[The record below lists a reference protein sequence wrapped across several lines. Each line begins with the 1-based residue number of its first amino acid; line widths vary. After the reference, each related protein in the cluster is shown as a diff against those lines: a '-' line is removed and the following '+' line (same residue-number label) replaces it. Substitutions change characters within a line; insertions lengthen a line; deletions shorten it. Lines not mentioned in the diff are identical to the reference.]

1 MTTNSLHEIL
11 SVTTLDEL
19 LACNGQQF
27 VRSAFQTILGR
38 EPDPE
43 GLAYYIARL
52 RAGYSKMRTVQQLR
66 LSKEGF
72 ANEVRLPG
80 LDASIN
86 RYKRGQYIAIGW
98 LFRLL
103 DGTES
108 NHPTQRKLRGME
120 NQLWLLSHATAQ
132 GFHQIENTLAN
143 LQPMQR
149 AIENQLSLLSED
161 NNHRLNQIEK
171 TLTGLHTLVVQQ
183 AETIV
188 AALGDISRGSLN
200 NAPVVSISQLPPD
213 GLKHISIYAR
223 TISPLEPDG
232 LKHISVYARTIY
244 FQLKTAAA
252 IHGRK
257 TA

>member
-1 MTTNSLHEIL
+1 MNTNSINEML

-19 LACNGQQF
+19 LACNGQEF

-38 EPDPE
+38 EPDSE

-80 LDASIN
+80 LDAAIN

-98 LFRLL
+98 LFRLF

-120 NQLWLLSHATAQ
+120 NQLWLLSHAAAQ

-149 AIENQLSLLSED
+149 AIENQLSLLSDE

-171 TLTGLHTLVVQQ
+171 TLTDLNNLVVQQ

-188 AALGDISRGSLN
+188 ITLRSTLPDSFN
-200 NAPVVSISQLPPD
+200 KAPIASVSPP
-213 GLKHISIYAR
+213 
-223 TISPLEPDG
+223 EPDG
-232 LKHISVYARTIY
+232 LKHLSAYARTIY

-252 IHGRK
+252 IHARR

>member
-1 MTTNSLHEIL
+1 MNTNSMDEML
-11 SVTTLDEL
+11 SITTLDEL
-19 LACNGQQF
+19 LACNGQKF

-80 LDASIN
+80 LDAAIS
-86 RYKRGQYIAIGW
+86 RYKRGQYIAVGW
-98 LFRLL
+98 LFRLF

-143 LQPMQR
+143 LQPMQL
-149 AIENQLSLLSED
+149 AIESQLSRLSDE
-161 NNHRLNQIEK
+161 NNLRLNQIEK
-171 TLTGLHTLVVQQ
+171 TFTDLNHLVVQQ
-183 AETIV
+183 TETV
-188 AALGDISRGSLN
+188 VTALGGALPSNLN
-200 NAPVVSISQLPPD
+200 NVANVSINAPESD
-213 GLKHISIYAR
+213 GLKHLSAYAR
-223 TISPLEPDG
+223 TL
-232 LKHISVYARTIY
+232 Y
-244 FQLKTAAA
+244 FQLKSAAA
-252 IHGRK
+252 IHARSI
-257 TA
+257 A

>member
-1 MTTNSLHEIL
+1 MNTNSMDEML

-80 LDASIN
+80 LDAAIN

-120 NQLWLLSHATAQ
+120 NQLWFLSHATAQ
-132 GFHQIENTLAN
+132 GFNQIENTFAD
-143 LQPMQR
+143 LQPLQL
-149 AIENQLSLLSED
+149 AIESQLSQLSDE
-161 NNHRLNQIEK
+161 NNLRLNQIEK
-171 TLTGLHTLVVQQ
+171 KFTGLNYLVMQQ
-183 AETIV
+183 TETV
-188 AALGDISRGSLN
+188 VTALGGILPSSFNSVANFSMDSPEPEGFKQLSLH
-200 NAPVVSISQLPPD
+200 ARAIYSQL
-213 GLKHISIYAR
+213 KS
-223 TISPLEPDG
+223 
-232 LKHISVYARTIY
+232 
-244 FQLKTAAA
+244 AAA
-252 IHGRK
+252 THGRRV
-257 TA
+257 A